1 MDSLIHGLSADEYLI
16 GMAFLIGGVVW
27 SFFASFR
34 FLRHARLLE
43 DIPTSRIRSAPQ
55 GYVELVGKAKLMD
68 GPPIICP
75 LTSTHCLWW
84 NYEIERHVRA
94 GKRSYWKTIE
104 KGTSDDLFYLEDG
117 TGRCV
122 IDPSS
127 AQVIPSSRN
136 VWYGNTAKPL
146 SGPTSGIGFGGGG
159 YRYTEKLIKVND
171 PLYALGQFRTE
182 RGPSAKEKQQ
192 EPVRELVKQWK
203 ADPQKMALFDINKD
217 GEIDAKEWDAA
228 HRAAVAQVKRS
239 QIKEP
244 PTDAIHIMSRPE
256 DKGYPYVLSTQDQ
269 AQLIPKWKRN
279 AAACFIAF
287 LAGGSLF
294 IYGWILRPPLSILF
308 G

>member
-1 MDSLIHGLSADEYLI
+1 MQSLVYALSTDEYLI
-16 GMAFLIGGVVW
+16 GMGFLITGVIW

-55 GYVELVGKAKLMD
+55 GYVELVGTAILMD

-75 LTSTHCLWW
+75 LSNTHCLWW
-84 NYEIERHVRA
+84 SYEIERHVQS
-94 GKRSYWKTIE
+94 GKRSYWQTIE
-104 KGTSDDLFYLEDG
+104 KGISDDLFYLQDS

-122 IDPSS
+122 IDPSR

-146 SGPTSGIGFGGGG
+146 RGPTTGLSLGGGG

-171 PLYALGQFRTE
+171 PLYVLGQFRTE
-182 RGPSAKEKQQ
+182 RGPSPKEQ
-192 EPVRELVKQWK
+192 EQEAIRDLITQWK
-203 ADPQKMALFDINKD
+203 GDPKKMAIFDINKD

-228 HRAAVAQVKRS
+228 HRAAVAQVKRT
-239 QIKEP
+239 QIKEAP
-244 PTDAIHIMSRPE
+244 SDAIHIMSRPE

-269 AQLIPKWKRN
+269 AQLVPKWKRN
-279 AAACFIAF
+279 AAACFTAF
-287 LAGGSLF
+287 IVGGSLF
-294 IYGWILRPPLSILF
+294 IYGWIVRPPLSLLF